1 MEKPFYYKRGK
12 FETETYWIR
21 PTHGLI
27 KRFLVDLQENT
38 DIFKKYKIS
47 LIGKILIDISNTWD
61 VDIQMYNIDG
71 SGDIPSEL
79 ENDMNIMYHYGIDRN
94 RVLPDISWVNCK
106 LENISKDDYISGN
119 YTQFNHKRVKTTN
132 IVKII
137 NGETVLNNS
146 EPVNGR
152 TIFLNKDLVLTED
165 DIWPNFNT
173 VGFKTDP
180 RHRLEDYFI
189 LENQVQYYDALDFIK
204 STPHSFFTE
213 TNPLYRK
220 TSKIM

>member
-189 LENQVQYYDALDFIK
+189 LD
-204 STPHSFFTE
+204 
-213 TNPLYRK
+213 
-220 TSKIM
+220 